1 VIGRWSIAEV
11 PSRSG
16 RRAVWSV
23 WFGRKPT
30 REVFEPSDARG
41 ESTDVHSA
49 RLAAFAAF
57 SRARGVTRWAEI
69 DPIYAIADDRQAR
82 GVEPIY
88 PGDKR
93 RTAREIAPREIEE
106 DVLDELGLTP
116 PITLERAR
124 AAYKARALECHPDR
138 GGTHEQ
144 MLALNHA
151 FAVVRAVLEP
161 NAMASRPR
169 RSSPR

>member
-1 VIGRWSIAEV
+1 MIGRWSIAEV
-11 PSRSG
+11 RG
-16 RRAVWSV
+16 RAVWSV
-23 WFGRKPT
+23 WFGHRPT
-30 REVFEPSDARG
+30 REHFEPSDVRG
-41 ESTDVHSA
+41 EATDVHAA

-69 DPIYAIADDRQAR
+69 DSLFAIADDRQAR
-82 GVEPIY
+82 GVDPVF

-93 RTAREIAPREIEE
+93 RAPREVAPREIADE
-106 DVLDELGLTP
+106 VLEVLGLEP

-144 MLALNHA
+144 MLALNRA
-151 FAVVRAVLEP
+151 FATVRERLEP
-161 NAMASRPR
+161 TASRPR

>member
-1 VIGRWSIAEV
+1 MWFGHK
-11 PSRSG
+11 PSR
-16 RRAVWSV
+16 
-23 WFGRKPT
+23 
-30 REVFEPSDARG
+30 EHFEPSDVRDEA
-41 ESTDVHSA
+41 TDVHAA

-57 SRARGVTRWAEI
+57 SRARGITRWAEI
-69 DPIYAIADDRQAR
+69 DAVFAIADERRAR
-82 GVEPIY
+82 GVEPAF

-93 RTAREIAPREIEE
+93 RAVLEVAPRELADE
-106 DVLDELGLTP
+106 VLEVLGLRP

-144 MLALNHA
+144 MLALNRA
-151 FAVVRAVLEP
+151 FATVRERLEP
-161 NAMASRPR
+161 TASRPR